1 MNVNVHPVHIPY
13 AAAKTTGLIMRSGVP
28 SMTAQPQQ
36 QPRRRP
42 APAKAPPPPPPS
54 AFRMPGALRRPNVVN
69 LPDGWRA
76 SVEAPVT
83 SDGFLDED
91 FVMDSQ
97 AFLCWLADY
106 YHDDL
111 VTLRLIVRMMGMQK
125 PGGVVEATQTRLAEL
140 LKVKQSQISR
150 SLKEAGQ
157 IGVVVKVKAG
167 AYQLHPRLTLKG
179 GRVPIEPKPGLRSQG
194 SMKVDQ
200 LSLLDSIADNE
211 DLPEVFRELRKLPD
225 PEKKPLREDKARAR
239 ARAAALAARP
249 EEDRTS

>member
-1 MNVNVHPVHIPY
+1 MEP
-13 AAAKTTGLIMRSGVP
+13 
-28 SMTAQPQQ
+28 
-36 QPRRRP
+36 
-42 APAKAPPPPPPS
+42 
-54 AFRMPGALRRPNVVN
+54 
-69 LPDGWRA
+69 
-76 SVEAPVT
+76 PVT

-125 PGGVVEATQTRLAEL
+125 PGGVVEATQTKLAEL

-150 SLKEAGQ
+150 SLKETGQ
-157 IGVVVKVKAG
+157 IGVVVKVRG

-179 GRVPIEPKPGLRSQG
+179 GRVPIEPKPGLRIQG

-211 DLPEVFRELRKLPD
+211 DLPEAFRELWKLPD